1 MEDAVMKN
9 IFAIISLGLI
19 LTAVSCTKEEQ
30 QLVTKGIGNVTVD
43 MNVNGMTRAVTDDE
57 LRNSA
62 LVNIYKADFTGLVRS
77 YVYSQMPS
85 TMHLVA
91 DAYRVDVIA
100 GEAVKA
106 KPAAAN
112 WTEKSYMGS
121 KEFTIVAGQN
131 QSVQVEAKINN
142 AVTAISFD
150 PTVAEN
156 FNAGYTFTVNVDG
169 DENRQL
175 VYDAAKSGAEGYFI
189 IDGLVEPSFTWTFTG
204 TLTKDGSTLTKTGKI
219 EGIEVGKVYK
229 MNLKYTIKDGDL
241 VFSLVVDY
249 TTDIVDD
256 TIVFEPVSTGL
267 KVPLQP
273 KAEIWAAHATV
284 YADVDPKENE
294 GATVQFAYSADGGTT
309 WTYVDGVN
317 YDEGVWK
324 AELKGLTPA
333 TEYTYALVINGEH
346 FGGTLTFKT
355 EAAPALPNSS
365 FEYVSKVA
373 GESYYKFYDPNC
385 GVSDATYMF
394 WGSGNG
400 EGSEGVEGS
409 ASMGI
414 VITEI
419 DTSDKKDGNQSVLC
433 KNNSIVGMLT
443 AGNLFTGQFAGLVG
457 TSGGKVNFGRPWT
470 SRPTALKIWCKYSTG
485 KINILKN
492 KNLGVTENDYDR
504 AQIKVAV
511 GTWSYKKYGGTKDS
525 PILVNTTDESTF
537 VDFFTDENTVANGDL
552 IIYNDGYMINRGE
565 KVTATTTE
573 WIEYIIP
580 LDYRQ
585 LAVEPTHI
593 VISCATSQ
601 FGDYFT
607 GYDKGE
613 LRIDAAELIYE

>member
-1 MEDAVMKN
+1 MKK
-9 IFAIISLGLI
+9 ILVYMTLCLSLA
-19 LTAVSCTKEEQ
+19 AVSCTKTDIRNHEDGMGVLSMDMSLSDMTKAMSGEE
-30 QLVTKGIGNVTVD
+30 L
-43 MNVNGMTRAVTDDE
+43 MNTAQVK
-57 LRNSA
+57 
-62 LVNIYKADFTGLVRS
+62 IYKADFSGLVRS
-77 YVYSQMPS
+77 YTYDNMPS
-85 TMHLVA
+85 PFYLAA
-91 DAYRVDVIA
+91 DTYRVDVIA
-100 GEAVKA
+100 GEAA
-106 KPAAAN
+106 MESPAPATFEN
-112 WTEKSYMGS
+112 KSYKGS
-121 KEFTIVAGQN
+121 KEFTIVAGN
-131 QSVQVEAKINN
+131 VTNVEVIAGVSN
-142 AVTAISFD
+142 AVTNISFD

-156 FNAGYTFTVNVDG
+156 FLEGYTFTIGLDAA
-169 DENRQL
+169 DASTQL
-175 VYDAAKSGAEGYFI
+175 VYDASNSGSNGYYI
-189 IDGLVEPSFTWTFTG
+189 VAGLDEPSFTWTFSG
-204 TLTKDGSTLTKTGKI
+204 TLAKDGSTFTKTGVI
-219 EGIEVGKVYK
+219 ENIEAGKLYK

-284 YADVDPKENE
+284 YADVDPEENE

-365 FEYVSKVA
+365 FEYVSKVS

-485 KINILKN
+485 KSNILKN
-492 KNLGVTENDYDR
+492 KNLGVTEDDFDR